1 MKTNGLYKLD
11 LSDLAHVT
19 GGQIYKVNGKEI
31 YVVPSAAG
39 YVIYRNKTEA
49 LDNFPPLAKK
59 GIISCQTVEVAK
71 ILAKRDSDSSIFAS
85 KVMQGVVTNGQN

>member
-49 LDNFPPLAKK
+49 LANLPPLAKK
-59 GIISCQTVEVAK
+59 GIVPCWTFENAEDFAK
-71 ILAKRDSDSSIFAS
+71 TDSIFYLVADYLS
-85 KVMQGVVTNGQN
+85 K

>member
-39 YVIYRNKTEA
+39 YVIYRNKIEA

-59 GIISCQTVEVAK
+59 GIVSCRTFEDAK
-71 ILAKRDSDSSIFAS
+71 YFAEADSLFYS
-85 KVMQGVVTNGQN
+85 VTNYLGK